1 MDPLAPFDVLIA
13 AVDGRIDVPDTWQ
26 QGRGAFGGYVTA
38 AMARALEHAA
48 PERPLRSLTA
58 ELCGPLQP
66 GEARLEIETLRAG
79 NAVTTSTIRV
89 VQAGEVQAH
98 GVGVLGRARVE
109 DRDGVAND
117 APVMRPWREVEV
129 APIAPPL
136 GPAFATHFEFRVT
149 GALPF
154 SGDARATVEG
164 WVRPLRPG
172 TRRDAAFLAA
182 CIDAYWP
189 AVFSR
194 ETAPRPMATIAFTF
208 QPFVRA
214 LDAACDAPL
223 YYRAQFVAADGG
235 YCVEFR
241 ELWTESGRLAA
252 LNQQTF
258 VII

>member
-1 MDPLAPFDVLIA
+1 MDPLAPFDQLIA
-13 AVDGRIDVPDTWQ
+13 VTAGHIVVPDTWQ

-38 AMARALEHAA
+38 VMARALELDD
-48 PERPLRSLTA
+48 RPLRSLTA

-66 GEARLEIETLRAG
+66 GDATVDVEVLRAG
-79 NAVTTSTIRV
+79 NAVTTSAVRI
-89 VQAGEVQAH
+89 VQNGEVQAH

-109 DRDGVAND
+109 DRDGIALDVPA
-117 APVMRPWREVEV
+117 MRPWRDVPA
-129 APIAPPL
+129 APIAPPM
-136 GPAFATHFEFRVT
+136 GPAFAHHFEFRVT

-154 SGDARATVEG
+154 SGDARASVEG

-172 TRRDAAFLAA
+172 ERRDAAYLAA

-189 AVFSR
+189 AIFSR

-214 LDAACDAPL
+214 LAGDRDAPL
-223 YYRAQFVAADGG
+223 YYRARFVAADGG

-241 ELWTESGRLAA
+241 ELWTETGRLAA

-258 VII
+258 VIIK